1 MPADVTQAD
10 FARLFRQD
18 TPLLDVR
25 SPVEFSRGAFPA
37 SHNIP
42 LLSDAEREQVGRAY
56 HRQGGEAALALGHR
70 LVGGEA
76 RAGLIRQWREFAEQH
91 PQALLYCFRGG
102 QRSHIAQQ
110 WLAES
115 GVAVPLITGGYKAL
129 RGFLLKAL
137 EEATGSN
144 FLVIAG
150 KTGSGKTNLLGELP
164 DSLDIEGAAGHRGS
178 AFGSLTT
185 PQPTQIHFENE
196 LAVRL
201 LKLDHAFLRGLIVE
215 DESRAVGSLAIPPA
229 LFNAMKQAPI
239 ALLEVDIESRVE
251 TILQDYVLANLAA
264 WERHSPGEG
273 ESLLALSLLASLG
286 KISRRLGGEAYQSA
300 GKLMRKAFAT
310 GSSERLGLHRQWIR
324 LLLEQ
329 YYDPM
334 YEYQLSRKLPRV
346 RFRGSRA
353 EVLQFC
359 RDLGACAVGIRE
371 SENSL
376 SPRPWPVD

>member
-201 LKLDHAFLRGLIVE
+201 LKLDHAFPPGLIVE

-286 KISRRLGGEAYQSA
+286 KISRRLGGEGYQSA

-334 YEYQLSRKLPRV
+334 YEYQMQLRAGPRLGHGNRTAIIEQARVISGSSR
-346 RFRGSRA
+346 
-353 EVLQFC
+353 
-359 RDLGACAVGIRE
+359 
-371 SENSL
+371 
-376 SPRPWPVD
+376 

>member
-1 MPADVTQAD
+1 MPADIVQAD

-18 TPLLDVR
+18 MPLLDVR
-25 SPVEFSRGAFPA
+25 SPVEFSKGAFPA

-42 LLSDAEREQVGRAY
+42 LLSDAGREQVGKAY
-56 HRQGGEAALALGHR
+56 RKLGGGAALALGHR
-70 LVGGEA
+70 LVSGETR
-76 RAGLIRQWREFAEQH
+76 RALIRQWREFAEQN
-91 PQALLYCFRGG
+91 PEALLYCFRGG
-102 QRSHIAQQ
+102 QRSRIAQR

-115 GVAVPLITGGYKAL
+115 GIAMPLVTGGYKAL
-129 RGFLLKAL
+129 RGFLLKVL
-137 EEATGSN
+137 DEAAGGD

-150 KTGSGKTNLLGELP
+150 KTGSGKTSLLRELP
-164 DSLDIEGAAGHRGS
+164 HALDIEGAAGHRGS

-185 PQPTQIHFENE
+185 PQPTQIDFENE

-201 LKLDHAFLRGLIVE
+201 LKLDHAFPPGLIVE
-215 DESRAVGSLAIPPA
+215 DESRAVGSLAIPPV
-229 LFNAMKQAPI
+229 LFSAMKQAPV
-239 ALLEVDIESRVE
+239 ALLEVEFESRVE

-264 WERHSPGEG
+264 WERHSPGRG

-286 KISRRLGGEAYQSA
+286 KISRRLGGEGYQSA
-300 GKLMRKAFAT
+300 GKLMRQAFAAE
-310 GSSERLGLHRQWIR
+310 GGERPGLHRQWIR
-324 LLLEQ
+324 LLLER

-359 RDLGACAVGIRE
+359 RERTRPEDYAGGI
-371 SENSL
+371 SSS
-376 SPRPWPVD
+376 SPRA

>member
-201 LKLDHAFLRGLIVE
+201 LKLDHAFLPGLIVE

-286 KISRRLGGEAYQSA
+286 KISRRLGGEGYQSA
-300 GKLMRKAFAT
+300 GKLMQKAFAT
-310 GSSERLGLHRQWIR
+310 GGSERLGLHRQWIR

-359 RDLGACAVGIRE
+359 RDRYRPDGYAGGASFSLE
-371 SENSL
+371 SA
-376 SPRPWPVD
+376 P